1 MSRLSEPN
9 IKDAVIRRLAGIG
22 YAVVYGPNIG
32 REGPAP
38 ERGSYDEVLL
48 AGRFYEGHARLNPN
62 LTAETKDRR
71 RRSGSLCTAI
81 DMTGEQFDS
90 VY

>member
-22 YAVVYGPNIG
+22 YAVFYGPNIG
-32 REGPAP
+32 REGPVP
-38 ERGSYDEVLL
+38 ERGSYDEALL
-48 AGRFYEGHARLNPN
+48 ADRFREGPARLNPN
-62 LTAETKDRR
+62 LPADTKDRC
-71 RRSGSLCTAI
+71 RRSESICTAI